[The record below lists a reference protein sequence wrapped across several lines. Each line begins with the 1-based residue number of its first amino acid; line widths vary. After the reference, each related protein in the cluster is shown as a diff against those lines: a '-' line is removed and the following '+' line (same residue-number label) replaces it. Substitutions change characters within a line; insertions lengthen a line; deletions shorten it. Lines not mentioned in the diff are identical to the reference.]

1 MSIAALLC
9 FLGALLLCLFTG
21 WPVLLALG
29 AGLICFA
36 LAVMRQGF
44 SLRQVAALCLSGIR
58 TVGGL
63 LLVLFSIGLL
73 TGLWRGGGTIPF
85 LLYYGVR
92 LIAPPLFVLSLFLL
106 CALMS
111 YLTGSS
117 FGTVGTMGFVC
128 MLLARLAGADTA
140 ACAGAILAGC
150 YVGDRGSPMS
160 SAASLV
166 ATLTGTRLYDN
177 VRALRKSARL
187 PLLITCL
194 FYLIL
199 SLARPVQSVS
209 PDLLEEMRQLF
220 SLHPLALL
228 PAVSVIV
235 LCALRAPIY
244 LNMLLSSSL
253 ALLLCLGIQKASLR
267 EALSWG
273 IGGYAGAAGSP
284 LAAVMNGGGV
294 RSMLTGMGIVLL
306 SSALFRL
313 MDASGVLPRLQGLL
327 QRLGNK
333 TGVFGATLCAALL
346 TSILSCSQTMA
357 ILLTHILC
365 REQYDDPTALA
376 VDLSNTAIVLSPLV
390 PWNLACAIPLETLGV
405 GWSAIPYAMFL
416 WLFPLCALPA
426 RRGDGRGD
434 STAAPPE

>member
-9 FLGALLLCLFTG
+9 FLGALL
-21 WPVLLALG
+21 PVPVHRLAGAAG
-29 AGLICFA
+29 AGRRTHLLCPGGDAPGLFPAAGCGALPVRHTDGGRAAAGIVQHRLAHRFVARLRHHSLFA
-36 LAVMRQGF
+36 L
-44 SLRQVAALCLSGIR
+44 LRCPADRAA
-58 TVGGL
+58 
-63 LLVLFSIGLL
+63 
-73 TGLWRGGGTIPF
+73 
-85 LLYYGVR
+85 
-92 LIAPPLFVLSLFLL
+92 LFVLSLFLL

-140 ACAGAILAGC
+140 ACAGAISGRAAI
-150 YVGDRGSPMS
+150 VGDRGSPMS

-199 SLARPVQSVS
+199 SLVRPVQSVS
-209 PDLLEEMRQLF
+209 PDLLAEMRQLF
-220 SLHPLALL
+220 S
-228 PAVSVIV
+228 PAPARAAAGGERDRPVRAARAHLSQY
-235 LCALRAPIY
+235 APQLRP
-244 LNMLLSSSL
+244 
-253 ALLLCLGIQKASLR
+253 
-267 EALSWG
+267 
-273 IGGYAGAAGSP
+273 GAAAVPGHTKG
-284 LAAVMNGGGV
+284 LAPRGPVLGYWWVCRRGRLAPGGGDE
-294 RSMLTGMGIVLL
+294 RRRRPLHADGMGIVL
-306 SSALFRL
+306 
-313 MDASGVLPRLQGLL
+313 
-327 QRLGNK
+327 
-333 TGVFGATLCAALL
+333 ALL
-346 TSILSCSQTMA
+346 RPVPADGRLRRAAPAAGAAAAAGEQDRRVRRHPLRRAADQHPQLQPTMA

-416 WLFPLCALPA
+416 WLPPPVRPA
-426 RRGDGRGD
+426 GAAGGR
-434 STAAPPE
+434 AWR